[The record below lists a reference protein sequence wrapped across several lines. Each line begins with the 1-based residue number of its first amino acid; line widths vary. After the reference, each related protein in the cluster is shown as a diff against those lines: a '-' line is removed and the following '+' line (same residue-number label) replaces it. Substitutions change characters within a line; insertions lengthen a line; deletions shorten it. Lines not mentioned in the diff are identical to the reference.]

1 MDSFHYTMVD
11 PQMVPADLLD
21 LAQPQDIF
29 GYSYTSFTSEE
40 GSEEEQESDDEEA
53 GGIIATVSRLFAS
66 PFSLI
71 FYFFEMILEDK
82 IKK

>member
-1 MDSFHYTMVD
+1 MDTLHYTIVD

-29 GYSYTSFTSEE
+29 GYGLSNSDEVL
-40 GSEEEQESDDEEA
+40 SEEEEEEEEE
-53 GGIIATVSRLFAS
+53 GGIMSTVARVFTS

-71 FYFFEMILEDK
+71 FYLFEMILEEK
-82 IKK
+82 INK

>member
-1 MDSFHYTMVD
+1 MDTFHYTIVD

-29 GYSYTSFTSEE
+29 GYGYSDEML
-40 GSEEEQESDDEEA
+40 SDDEEEDDEEKG
-53 GGIIATVSRLFAS
+53 GGIMSAVSRVITS

-71 FYFFEMILEDK
+71 FYLFEMILEEK

>member
-1 MDSFHYTMVD
+1 MDTFHYTIVD

-21 LAQPQDIF
+21 LAQPPDIF
-29 GYSYTSFTSEE
+29 GYGISNSDETLSDEEEEEEE
-40 GSEEEQESDDEEA
+40 G
-53 GGIIATVSRLFAS
+53 GIMSTVARVFTS

-71 FYFFEMILEDK
+71 FYLFEMILEEK

>member
-1 MDSFHYTMVD
+1 MDTFHYTIVD

-21 LAQPQDIF
+21 LAQPPDIF
-29 GYSYTSFTSEE
+29 GYGISNSDETWSDEEEEVEE
-40 GSEEEQESDDEEA
+40 G
-53 GGIIATVSRLFAS
+53 GIMSTVARVFTS

-71 FYFFEMILEDK
+71 FYLFEMILEER

>member
-1 MDSFHYTMVD
+1 MDTFHYTIVD

-21 LAQPQDIF
+21 LAQPPDIF
-29 GYSYTSFTSEE
+29 GYSISNSDETL
-40 GSEEEQESDDEEA
+40 SEEEEEEEEE
-53 GGIIATVSRLFAS
+53 GGIMSTVAKVFTS

-71 FYFFEMILEDK
+71 FYLFEMILEEK

>member
-1 MDSFHYTMVD
+1 MDTLHYTIVD

-29 GYSYTSFTSEE
+29 GYGFSNSDEVL
-40 GSEEEQESDDEEA
+40 SEEEEEEEEEE
-53 GGIIATVSRLFAS
+53 GGIMSTVARVFTS

-71 FYFFEMILEDK
+71 FYLFEMILEEK

>member
-1 MDSFHYTMVD
+1 MDTFHYTIVD

-29 GYSYTSFTSEE
+29 GYGYSDEVL
-40 GSEEEQESDDEEA
+40 DDEEEEVEQEG
-53 GGIIATVSRLFAS
+53 GGIMSVVSTVITS
-66 PFSLI
+66 PFSFI
-71 FYFFEMILEDK
+71 FYLFEMILEEK

>member
-1 MDSFHYTMVD
+1 METFHYTIVD

-29 GYSYTSFTSEE
+29 GYGYSDEVL
-40 GSEEEQESDDEEA
+40 DDEEEEEEGEEEG
-53 GGIIATVSRLFAS
+53 GGIMSVVSTVITS
-66 PFSLI
+66 PFSFI
-71 FYFFEMILEDK
+71 FYLFEMILEEK

>member
-1 MDSFHYTMVD
+1 MDTFHYTILD

-29 GYSYTSFTSEE
+29 GYGYSDDMLSD
-40 GSEEEQESDDEEA
+40 EEEEDEEER
-53 GGIIATVSRLFAS
+53 GGIMSVVSRVITS

-71 FYFFEMILEDK
+71 FYLFEMILEEK

>member
-1 MDSFHYTMVD
+1 MDTFHYTIVD

-29 GYSYTSFTSEE
+29 CYGYSDEMLSD
-40 GSEEEQESDDEEA
+40 EEEEDEEER
-53 GGIIATVSRLFAS
+53 GGIMSAVSRVITS

-71 FYFFEMILEDK
+71 FYLFEMILEEK

>member
-1 MDSFHYTMVD
+1 MDTLHYTIVD

-29 GYSYTSFTSEE
+29 GYGFSNGGDEVL
-40 GSEEEQESDDEEA
+40 SEEEEEEEEEE
-53 GGIIATVSRLFAS
+53 GGIMSTVARVFTS

-71 FYFFEMILEDK
+71 FYLFEMILEEK
-82 IKK
+82 INK

>member
-1 MDSFHYTMVD
+1 MDTFHYTIVD

-29 GYSYTSFTSEE
+29 GYGYSDEVL
-40 GSEEEQESDDEEA
+40 DDEEEEVEEEG
-53 GGIIATVSRLFAS
+53 GGIMSVVSTVITS
-66 PFSLI
+66 PFSFI
-71 FYFFEMILEDK
+71 FYLFEMILEEK

>member
-1 MDSFHYTMVD
+1 MDTLHYTLVD

-29 GYSYTSFTSEE
+29 GYGFSNSDEVQGEEEEEEEEE
-40 GSEEEQESDDEEA
+40 G
-53 GGIIATVSRLFAS
+53 GIMSTVARVFTS

-71 FYFFEMILEDK
+71 FYLFEMILEEK
-82 IKK
+82 INK

>member
-1 MDSFHYTMVD
+1 MDTLHYTIVD

-29 GYSYTSFTSEE
+29 GYGFSNSDEVL
-40 GSEEEQESDDEEA
+40 SEEEEEEEEE
-53 GGIIATVSRLFAS
+53 GGIMSTVARVFTS

-71 FYFFEMILEDK
+71 FYLFEMILEEK
-82 IKK
+82 INK

>member
-1 MDSFHYTMVD
+1 METFHYTIVD

-29 GYSYTSFTSEE
+29 GYGYNDEVL
-40 GSEEEQESDDEEA
+40 DDEEEELEEEG
-53 GGIIATVSRLFAS
+53 GGIMSVVSTVITS
-66 PFSLI
+66 PFSFI
-71 FYFFEMILEDK
+71 FYLFEMILEEK

>member
-1 MDSFHYTMVD
+1 MDTLHYTIVD

-29 GYSYTSFTSEE
+29 GYGFSNSDELL
-40 GSEEEQESDDEEA
+40 SEEEEEEEE
-53 GGIIATVSRLFAS
+53 GGIMSTVARVFTS

-71 FYFFEMILEDK
+71 FYLFEMILEEK
-82 IKK
+82 INK

>member
-1 MDSFHYTMVD
+1 MDTFHYTIVD

-21 LAQPQDIF
+21 LAQPHDIF
-29 GYSYTSFTSEE
+29 GYSYNNGDEVQSDEEETEEE
-40 GSEEEQESDDEEA
+40 G
-53 GGIIATVSRLFAS
+53 GIMSTMSRVFAS

-71 FYFFEMILEDK
+71 FYFFEMILEEK

>member
-1 MDSFHYTMVD
+1 MDTLHYTIVD

-29 GYSYTSFTSEE
+29 GYGFSNSDEVQGEEEEEEEEE
-40 GSEEEQESDDEEA
+40 G
-53 GGIIATVSRLFAS
+53 GIMSTVARVFTS

-71 FYFFEMILEDK
+71 FYLFEMILEEK
-82 IKK
+82 INK

>member
-29 GYSYTSFTSEE
+29 GYSYTSFT
-40 GSEEEQESDDEEA
+40 SEEEQESDDEEA

>member
-1 MDSFHYTMVD
+1 METFHYTIVD

-29 GYSYTSFTSEE
+29 GYGYSDEVL
-40 GSEEEQESDDEEA
+40 DDEEEEVEEEG
-53 GGIIATVSRLFAS
+53 GGIMSVVSTVITS
-66 PFSLI
+66 PFSFI
-71 FYFFEMILEDK
+71 FYLFEMILEEK

>member
-1 MDSFHYTMVD
+1 MDTLHYTIVD

-29 GYSYTSFTSEE
+29 GYGLSNSDEVQDEEEEEEEEEEE
-40 GSEEEQESDDEEA
+40 GGFVS
-53 GGIIATVSRLFAS
+53 TVARVFTS

-71 FYFFEMILEDK
+71 FYLFEMILEEK
-82 IKK
+82 INK